1 MVDIFWEHFV
11 MVARG
16 GSGGRS
22 LVLPA
27 GAFRVMDTNY
37 KSLSKTGS
45 LS

>member
-16 GSGGRS
+16 GSGRRS

-27 GAFRVMDTNY
+27 SAFQIIDTNY